1 MIRLLSQ
8 EEEVHG
14 MMKAF
19 HEMFSNARPA
29 IMVTMKLKI
38 QLIVCKLVKYSP
50 KTTLTIVTHN
60 GKSVGRPSHVQ
71 THDFSRPRSLINHFG
86 IITIRNITDNPSC
99 GVVK

>member
-14 MMKAF
+14 MMKVF

-38 QLIVCKLVKYSP
+38 QLIVYKLVS
-50 KTTLTIVTHN
+50 TAQNQL
-60 GKSVGRPSHVQ
+60 
-71 THDFSRPRSLINHFG
+71 LLL
-86 IITIRNITDNPSC
+86 
-99 GVVK
+99 